1 MFCRKE
7 DTLSKRMKKRR
18 GLAKTVET
26 NIAGIA
32 WSEGEHGKTESLY
45 AC

>member
-1 MFCRKE
+1 MFRQKE
-7 DTLSKRMKKRR
+7 DTLSRMKRR

-26 NIAGIA
+26 NIAGTA

>member
-1 MFCRKE
+1 MFCQKE
-7 DTLSKRMKKRR
+7 DTLSRMKERR

-26 NIAGIA
+26 NIAGTT
-32 WSEGEHGKTESLY
+32 WSQGEYGKTESLY